1 VVIIILTFGD
11 EHGKTT
17 MKELENS
24 LSQLVENSDIR
35 MLSPVTRER
44 LKAKGIQLAKP
55 PQRTLEESIDLLFS
69 DKRKEIALEVA
80 KKLPV
85 PPDMAAP
92 SIKSLYDEIRLA
104 IILGLNGAAITL
116 SGVLVEHALKYA
128 TYKVE
133 IGGFANYDPAKTDE
147 FESFTLGPA
156 ISRAAKAGL
165 LDQGQIDGLKLF
177 KDKYRNPYNHY
188 NIKKI
193 TEGCHGDMT
202 SLNIETNQAETSHI
216 WAKDNP
222 VVQAQIKPYVD
233 AASVFEVFTFVD
245 SVVKYLWG
253 KINIPQ
259 NDTSSTEA

>member
-1 VVIIILTFGD
+1 MLQEITV
-11 EHGKTT
+11 
-17 MKELENS
+17 KELENS

-35 MLSPVTRER
+35 MLSPGTRER
-44 LKAKGIQLAKP
+44 LKAKGIQLAEP
-55 PQRTLEESIDLLFS
+55 PKRPLEESIDLLFS
-69 DKRKEIALEVA
+69 DKRKEIALDVA
-80 KKLPV
+80 QKLPV

-147 FESFTLGPA
+147 FEKFTLGPA
-156 ISRAAKAGL
+156 ISRAAQAGL
-165 LDQGQIDGLKLF
+165 LDQGQIDELKLF
-177 KDKYRNPYNHY
+177 KDRYRNPYNHY

-193 TEGCHGDMT
+193 TEGWHGDMT
-202 SLNIETNQAETSHI
+202 TLNIETNQAETSHI

-233 AASVFEVFTFVD
+233 ETSVFEVFTFVD
-245 SVVKYLWG
+245 SVVKYLWN
-253 KINIPQ
+253 KITIPQ
-259 NDTSSTEA
+259 NDPSSTEGQ